1 MLWGII
7 MKVEVA
13 YASPEE
19 QVLLETEVPEG
30 ATIED
35 AIRESGILEWFP
47 EISLETNKVGIFGH
61 AESLD
66 TPLRER
72 DRVEIYRP
80 ITCDP
85 KEVRRQRAKKKK
97 PPVRTA

>member
-1 MLWGII
+1 

-13 YASPEE
+13 YASPDE

-35 AIRESGILEWFP
+35 AIRESGILEQFP
-47 EISLETNKVGIFGH
+47 EISLEKNKVGIFGH
-61 AESLD
+61 AEPLD
-66 TPLRER
+66 TPLREM

-97 PPVRTA
+97 PAVRKKVDA